1 MYGET
6 MFFQWILP
14 QKLAISSQPKTIE
27 DYRQLVKERITQAI
41 NLREY
46 PIEEI
51 ISDWP
56 IINREIRFKYY
67 HIGTTDGAGFT
78 PEQFSQHYEIIT
90 QAITNNI
97 PILLHCSA
105 GGGRTSTALTAFWM
119 KYRAITLE
127 NAFNELVA
135 IKKLITIDI
144 NQQKNMEKIF
154 TIYEVAKLV
163 LTLTDHQMSS
173 LKEWDY
179 FLKKNLPQ

>member
-1 MYGET
+1 
-6 MFFQWILP
+6 
-14 QKLAISSQPKTIE
+14 
-27 DYRQLVKERITQAI
+27 
-41 NLREY
+41 
-46 PIEEI
+46 
-51 ISDWP
+51 
-56 IINREIRFKYY
+56 
-67 HIGTTDGAGFT
+67 
-78 PEQFSQHYEIIT
+78 
-90 QAITNNI
+90 
-97 PILLHCSA
+97 
-105 GGGRTSTALTAFWM
+105 M

-154 TIYEVAKLV
+154 TIFEVAKLV